1 MEQGSRVLGID
12 PGSRVTGFAVIELI
26 GKKWQCVTVGSWSL
40 KGSTFIQRLASLQAE
55 LGILIQAFHP
65 SHVAIEDVF
74 AHLNARSALKL
85 GQARGVVIGEVVRAS
100 LPIYEYAPR
109 QIKQAVVGKG
119 NASKEQVQAMVRLLV
134 EVKSEMTLDASDA
147 LAIAL
152 CHGHVQGGLAAVL
165 QTKSFSRR
173 GKGKR
178 SKRWLTY
185 DRKNSGTTD

>member
-12 PGSRVTGFAVIELI
+12 PGSRVTGFAIIELQ
-26 GKKWQCVTVGSWSL
+26 GKAWQCVTVGSWAL
-40 KGSTFIQRLASLQAE
+40 KGSTFIQRLGSLQSE
-55 LGILIQAFHP
+55 LSSLMTQFNP
-65 SHVAIEDVF
+65 SQVAIEDIF

-85 GQARGVVIGEVVRAS
+85 GQARGVVIAEAVRVS

-134 EVKSEMTLDASDA
+134 DVKKDMTLDASDA

-165 QTKSFSRR
+165 QTQSFSRR

-178 SKRWLTY
+178 SKRWITY
-185 DRKNSGTTD
+185 DRKNSRTTD